1 LPICR
6 KTSYQGGE
14 FVRDASFKDGT
25 GAQRKF
31 LAQDRNEKMGLRD
44 AKIKGGVARFGH
56 YEADFERHELRKSG
70 VRISLQD
77 QPFKL
82 LRILLENQDKIV
94 TREELRQNLWPGDIY
109 VNFDPCLNTA
119 LNKLRHALREDPD
132 RPVFIETIPREGY
145 RFIAPVSWMESSAS
159 RELPSSFDGVSPTN
173 GESHAVAE
181 PQALSRHWPL
191 ERYGLRRVGA
201 FAFLCGVAIAVTAI
215 LFHLPTPRTAA
226 AKRDKIVVLVM
237 PFDNLTTDQS
247 QDYLSASFTEEMITQ
262 LGSKYARCLTVLSRP
277 AAAQLKS
284 SRTPL
289 DRAARELGV
298 DYVLA
303 GSIRRSED
311 HVRIAAQLFHA
322 PDQTSI
328 WAGTYDVETS
338 GDTIALESEVST
350 RIAESL
356 ALEIVP
362 YAQWITPALTLTSTA
377 KSFG

>member
-1 LPICR
+1 
-6 KTSYQGGE
+6 
-14 FVRDASFKDGT
+14 
-25 GAQRKF
+25 
-31 LAQDRNEKMGLRD
+31 MGLRHS
-44 AKIKGGVARFGH
+44 KMKGSVARFGP
-56 YEADFERHELRKSG
+56 YEADFERHELRKGG

-82 LRILLENQDKIV
+82 LRILLENPDKIV
-94 TREELRQNLWPGDIY
+94 SREELRQNLWPGDVY

-119 LNKLRHALREDPD
+119 LNKLRYALREDPD

-145 RFIAPVSWMESSAS
+145 RFIAPVSWVESSAS
-159 RELPSSFDGVSPTN
+159 RELPSSSNGVNPSN
-173 GESHAVAE
+173 GQPHSVAK
-181 PQALSRHWPL
+181 PQAISRHWPVGREDL
-191 ERYGLRRVGA
+191 KRVGVLA
-201 FAFLCGVAIAVTAI
+201 SLSVVVIAVTAI
-215 LFHLPTPRTAA
+215 FFHVPASPTAP

-237 PFDNLTTDQS
+237 PFDNLTADQS
-247 QDYLSASFTEEMITQ
+247 QDYLSAGFTEEMITQ
-262 LGSKYARCLTVLSRP
+262 LGSRYARCLTVLSRP

-284 SRTPL
+284 SHTPL
-289 DRAARELGV
+289 DRVAHELGV

-338 GDTIALESEVST
+338 GDTIVVESEVST

-362 YAQWITPALTLTSTA
+362 YAQWVKPRLTPANTA
-377 KSFG
+377 KS

>member
-1 LPICR
+1 
-6 KTSYQGGE
+6 
-14 FVRDASFKDGT
+14 
-25 GAQRKF
+25 
-31 LAQDRNEKMGLRD
+31 MGLRD
-44 AKIKGGVARFGH
+44 AKMKGSVARFGL

-94 TREELRQNLWPGDIY
+94 TREELRQNLWPDDIY

-119 LNKLRHALREDPD
+119 LNKLRRALREDPD

-145 RFIAPVSWMESSAS
+145 RFIAPVSWMESSPS
-159 RELPSSFDGVSPTN
+159 RELRSPTDGVSPIN
-173 GESHAVAE
+173 GQPHTVEE
-181 PQALSRHWPL
+181 PQATSRHWPVGWYDM
-191 ERYGLRRVGA
+191 RHVGA
-201 FAFLCGVAIAVTAI
+201 LAFLCVVVTAVTAI
-215 LFHLPTPRTAA
+215 SFHLPTSRTAA

-247 QDYLSASFTEEMITQ
+247 QDYLSAGLAEEMITQ

-289 DRAARELGV
+289 DRVAGQLRV

-322 PDQTSI
+322 PNQTSI
-328 WAGTYDVETS
+328 WAGTYDVETR
-338 GDTIALESEVST
+338 GDTIAVESEVST
-350 RIAESL
+350 RIVESL

-362 YAQWITPALTLTSTA
+362 YARLITPALMSTNTA
-377 KSFG
+377 KSLG

>member
-1 LPICR
+1 
-6 KTSYQGGE
+6 
-14 FVRDASFKDGT
+14 
-25 GAQRKF
+25 
-31 LAQDRNEKMGLRD
+31 MGLRD
-44 AKIKGGVARFGH
+44 SKMKRSMARFGH

-77 QPFKL
+77 QPFRL
-82 LRILLENQDKIV
+82 LRILLENQDKVV
-94 TREELRQNLWPGDIY
+94 TREELRQNLWPSDIY

-145 RFIAPVSWMESSAS
+145 RFMAPVSWMASPLS
-159 RELPSSFDGVSPTN
+159 RELPPSSDGVSPNN
-173 GESHAVAE
+173 GQPHNVAE
-181 PQALSRHWPL
+181 PQAVSRRWPL
-191 ERYGLRRVGA
+191 ERYDWRRVGA
-201 FAFLCGVAIAVTAI
+201 FAFLCAVVIAVTVI
-215 LFHLPTPRTAA
+215 FFHIPASQTAA
-226 AKRDKIVVLVM
+226 AKRGRIVVLVM

-247 QDYLSASFTEEMITQ
+247 QDYLSAGFTEEVITQ

-277 AAAQLKS
+277 AATQLKS

-289 DRAARELGV
+289 DRVARELRV

-328 WAGTYDVETS
+328 WAGTYDVKTG
-338 GDTIALESEVST
+338 GDTIAVESEVST

-362 YAQWITPALTLTSTA
+362 YAHWIAPALTSTNTA

>member
-1 LPICR
+1 MRASKIER
-6 KTSYQGGE
+6 RHQG
-14 FVRDASFKDGT
+14 
-25 GAQRKF
+25 KF
-31 LAQDRNEKMGLRD
+31 LAQDRNEEMGLRD
-44 AKIKGGVARFGH
+44 AKMKGSVARFGH

-82 LRILLENQDKIV
+82 LRILLENQDTIV
-94 TREELRQNLWPGDIY
+94 TREELRQNLWPTDIY

-145 RFIAPVSWMESSAS
+145 RFIAPVSWMESSVSSELRAS
-159 RELPSSFDGVSPTN
+159 SDVGSPTN
-173 GESHAVAE
+173 GHPHTVAE
-181 PQALSRHWPL
+181 PQAISRHWPL
-191 ERYGLRRVGA
+191 GRYDLRRVGA
-201 FAFLCGVAIAVTAI
+201 FAFLCVAVTAVAAI
-215 LFHLPTPRTAA
+215 FFHFPASRTAA

-237 PFDNLTTDQS
+237 PFDNLTADQS
-247 QDYLSASFTEEMITQ
+247 QDYLSAGFTEEMITQ

-277 AAAQLKS
+277 AAARLKS

-303 GSIRRSED
+303 GSIRRWED

-328 WAGTYDVETS
+328 WAGTYDVETN
-338 GDTIALESEVST
+338 GDTIAVESEVST

-362 YAQWITPALTLTSTA
+362 YAQWIAPALTSAHTA
-377 KSFG
+377 KSYG

>member
-1 LPICR
+1 
-6 KTSYQGGE
+6 
-14 FVRDASFKDGT
+14 
-25 GAQRKF
+25 
-31 LAQDRNEKMGLRD
+31 MGLRD
-44 AKIKGGVARFGH
+44 AKMKGRVARFGL

-70 VRISLQD
+70 VRIRLQD

-82 LRILLENQDKIV
+82 LHILLENQDKIV

-119 LNKLRHALREDPD
+119 LNKLRRALREDPD

-145 RFIAPVSWMESSAS
+145 RFIAPVSWMESLPS
-159 RELPSSFDGVSPTN
+159 RELRSPTDGVSPIN
-173 GESHAVAE
+173 GQPHTVEE
-181 PQALSRHWPL
+181 PQAISRHWPPG
-191 ERYGLRRVGA
+191 RYDMSHVAL
-201 FAFLCGVAIAVTAI
+201 AFLCVVVIAVTAI
-215 LFHLPTPRTAA
+215 LFHLPTSRTAA

-247 QDYLSASFTEEMITQ
+247 QDYLSAGFTEEMITQ

-289 DRAARELGV
+289 DRVAPQLRV

-338 GDTIALESEVST
+338 GDTIAVESEVST

-362 YAQWITPALTLTSTA
+362 YARLSRPALMSTNTA
-377 KSFG
+377 KSLG

>member
-1 LPICR
+1 MGVPD
-6 KTSYQGGE
+6 S
-14 FVRDASFKDGT
+14 
-25 GAQRKF
+25 
-31 LAQDRNEKMGLRD
+31 KM
-44 AKIKGGVARFGH
+44 KGSVARFGH

-94 TREELRQNLWPGDIY
+94 TREELRQNLWPSDIY

-145 RFIAPVSWMESSAS
+145 RFIAPVSWMKSSAS
-159 RELPSSFDGVSPTN
+159 RELPSSSDAVSPADGQPHT
-173 GESHAVAE
+173 VAE
-181 PQALSRHWPL
+181 SQAPA
-191 ERYGLRRVGA
+191 RYRPRGGYDLRRVGV
-201 FAFLCGVAIAVTAI
+201 FAFLCVAVIAVAAVFLHI
-215 LFHLPTPRTAA
+215 PASRTAA

-247 QDYLSASFTEEMITQ
+247 QDYLSAGFTEEMITQ

-284 SRTPL
+284 SRAPL
-289 DRAARELGV
+289 DRVARELGV

-338 GDTIALESEVST
+338 GDTIAVESEVST

-362 YAQWITPALTLTSTA
+362 YAQWIAPALLSTNA
-377 KSFG
+377 RKSYG

>member
-1 LPICR
+1 MGS
-6 KTSYQGGE
+6 SYAT
-14 FVRDASFKDGT
+14 RFKDCT
-25 GAQRKF
+25 EAQRKF
-31 LAQDRNEKMGLRD
+31 LAEEWDEEMGVRD
-44 AKIKGGVARFGH
+44 SKLKGSVARFGH

-94 TREELRQNLWPGDIY
+94 TREELRQNLWPSDIY

-145 RFIAPVSWMESSAS
+145 RFIAPVSWMKSSAS
-159 RELPSSFDGVSPTN
+159 RELPSSSDAASPPN
-173 GESHAVAE
+173 GQPHTVAK
-181 PQALSRHWPL
+181 PQAISRQWPL
-191 ERYGLRRVGA
+191 GGYNLRRVA
-201 FAFLCGVAIAVTAI
+201 VFAFLCVAVIAVTAI
-215 LFHLPTPRTAA
+215 FFHIPASRTAA

-247 QDYLSASFTEEMITQ
+247 QDYLSAGFTEEMITQ

-284 SRTPL
+284 SHTPL
-289 DRAARELGV
+289 DRVARELGV

-338 GDTIALESEVST
+338 GDTIAVESEVST

-362 YAQWITPALTLTSTA
+362 YAEWIAPALVSAHSA
-377 KSFG
+377 KS

>member
-1 LPICR
+1 MR
-6 KTSYQGGE
+6 
-14 FVRDASFKDGT
+14 
-25 GAQRKF
+25 
-31 LAQDRNEKMGLRD
+31 LRD
-44 AKIKGGVARFGH
+44 SKMKRNVARFGQ

-94 TREELRQNLWPGDIY
+94 TREELRQNLWPRDIY

-132 RPVFIETIPREGY
+132 RPLFIETIPREGY
-145 RFIAPVSWMESSAS
+145 RFIAPVSWMESSVS
-159 RELPSSFDGVSPTN
+159 PERPSSSDGVSTSN
-173 GESHAVAE
+173 GHPHTVAE
-181 PQALSRHWPL
+181 RQLISPHWSL
-191 ERYGLRRVGA
+191 GSYDLRRVGA
-201 FAFLCGVAIAVTAI
+201 FAFLTVVVIAVTAI
-215 LFHLPTPRTAA
+215 FMHIPASRTAA
-226 AKRDKIVVLVM
+226 AKRGKIVVLVM

-247 QDYLSASFTEEMITQ
+247 QDYLSAAFTEEMITQ

-277 AAAQLKS
+277 AAAQWKS

-289 DRAARELGV
+289 DRLARELGV

-328 WAGTYDVETS
+328 WAGTYDVEAS
-338 GDTIALESEVST
+338 GDTIAVESEVST

-362 YAQWITPALTLTSTA
+362 YAQWIKPALTSTNTA
-377 KSFG
+377 KSHG